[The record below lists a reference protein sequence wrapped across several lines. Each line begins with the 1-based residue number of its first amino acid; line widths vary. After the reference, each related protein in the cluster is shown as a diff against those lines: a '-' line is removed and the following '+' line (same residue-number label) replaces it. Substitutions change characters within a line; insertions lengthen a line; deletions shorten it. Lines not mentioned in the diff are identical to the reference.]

1 MIDIVNGRESMHI
14 GILSDTHGNRRT
26 VNLAL
31 ADLRDR
37 GVTTILHCGDIDDP
51 ETVTLFRGF
60 TTHFVFGNCDYDKAA
75 LREAMSDIGAT
86 LHDSFGS
93 VEIEGVKLAFT
104 HGDDKVLM
112 RDVERTGYYDFLFYG
127 HTHQAEEHR
136 TGPTRVINPGALHRA
151 RPKTFIVLDL
161 ESHNVVSVA
170 VE

>member
-1 MIDIVNGRESMHI
+1 MHI
-14 GILSDTHGNRRT
+14 GVISDTHGNRRT

-31 ADLRDR
+31 AELRDR
-37 GVTTILHCGDIDDP
+37 RVTTVLHCGDIDDP

-104 HGDDKVLM
+104 HGDDKLLM
-112 RDVERTGYYDFLFYG
+112 RDVERSGYYDFLFYG
-127 HTHQAEEHR
+127 HTHQAEEHL

-151 RPKTFIVLDL
+151 RPKTFIMLDL
-161 ESHNVVSVA
+161 DSRNVESVT

>member
-1 MIDIVNGRESMHI
+1 MHI

-31 ADLRDR
+31 AELRDR

-51 ETVTLFRGF
+51 ETVELFRGF
-60 TTHFVFGNCDYDKAA
+60 TIHFVFGNCDYDKAA
-75 LREAMSDIGAT
+75 LREAMAHIGAT

-93 VEIEGVKLAFT
+93 VEIEGVRLAFT
-104 HGDDKVLM
+104 HGDDKHLM
-112 RDVERTGYYDFLFYG
+112 RDVERSGYYDFLFYG

-161 ESHNVVSVA
+161 ESRNVEQVT